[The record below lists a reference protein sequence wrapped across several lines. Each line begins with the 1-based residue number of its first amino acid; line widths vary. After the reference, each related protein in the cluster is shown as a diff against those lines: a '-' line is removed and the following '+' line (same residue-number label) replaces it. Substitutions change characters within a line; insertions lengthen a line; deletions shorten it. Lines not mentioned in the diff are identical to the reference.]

1 MKSNNKKGSL
11 ELSVNSIV
19 ILIIAIAI
27 LGLALGFIKANFGSL
42 SQKLEQST
50 AEIPDA
56 PMATASEPITIHSE
70 NLIVGKGQQ
79 VPVKFSVYC
88 PEDTD
93 DCTNTKVNITNCDDV
108 FSTIEEIPKNINPG
122 RVQQFNTLVK
132 FSGNSGQTYLCSAVF
147 TYDNLNGEYYTKT
160 ADFSVKLI

>member
-88 PEDTD
+88 PEDTGE
-93 DCTNTKVNITNCDDV
+93 CVNTMIDIDKCDEA
-108 FSTIEEIPKNINPG
+108 FSKIDQIEKNINAG
-122 RVQQFNTLVK
+122 RTQQFNTLII
-132 FSGNSGQTYLCSAVF
+132 FSGTSGQTYLCSAVF
-147 TYDNLNGEYYTKT
+147 TYEGLTEPYTKT
-160 ADFSVKLI
+160 ADFAVKII

>member
-88 PEDTD
+88 PEDTN
-93 DCTNTKVNITNCDDV
+93 DCVNTIINVEECDEV
-108 FSTIEEIPKNINPG
+108 FSKIEQIPKDINAG
-122 RVQQFNTLVK
+122 RTQQFNTLVT
-132 FSGNSGQTYLCSAVF
+132 FSGTSGQTYLCSAVF
-147 TYDNLNGEYYTKT
+147 TYGDLTEPYTKT
-160 ADFSVKLI
+160 ADFSVKII